1 MSRYH
6 RVNIDGQS
14 LAKTETRLTAADLKP
29 GTFATINDD
38 DEFAQATAVAGRMYV
53 IDAAHHE
60 GLQITDAVPSGHS
73 AIGNYVEEAREFAI
87 LCAAGTYA
95 KDTPIK
101 VNGSGQGAVGEDGT
115 DAIVG
120 FSQDEYTI
128 GAGKTEF
135 IRVRMRATQK
145 PGAAA

>member
-1 MSRYH
+1 MSYH
-6 RVNIDGQS
+6 RVNIDGKS
-14 LAKTETRLTAADLKP
+14 ITETRITAAALKP
-29 GTFATINDD
+29 GTFATINASDK
-38 DEFAQATAVAGRMYV
+38 FAQATAVVGRMYV
-53 IDAAHHE
+53 INPSYHE
-60 GLQITDAVPSGHS
+60 GLTIADSVPSGNA
-73 AIGNYVEEAREFAI
+73 AIGEYVEEGRELVI

-120 FSQDEYTI
+120 FSQDAVTLSA
-128 GAGKTEF
+128 AGF

>member
-1 MSRYH
+1 MSRYR

-14 LAKTETRLTAADLKP
+14 LYKTETRLTAADLKP
-29 GTFATINDD
+29 GTFATINGSDK
-38 DEFAQATAVAGRMYV
+38 FAQATAVAGRMYV
-53 IDAAHHE
+53 IDVAYHE
-60 GLQITDAVPSGHS
+60 GLTITDAVPAGHS
-73 AIGNYVEEAREFAI
+73 AIGNYVEEGRELAI
-87 LCAAGTYA
+87 LCAAGAYA

-101 VNGSGQGAVGEDGT
+101 VNSSGQGAVGVDGT

-120 FSQDEYTI
+120 FSQDEFTI
-128 GAGKTEF
+128 GSGETEF